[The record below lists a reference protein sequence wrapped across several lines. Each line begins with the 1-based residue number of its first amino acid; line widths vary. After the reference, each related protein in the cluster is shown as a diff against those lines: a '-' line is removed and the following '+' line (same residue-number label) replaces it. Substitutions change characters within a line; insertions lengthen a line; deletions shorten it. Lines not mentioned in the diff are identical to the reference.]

1 MGRKAAE
8 ADDCQLGNNHI
19 FTEIVHSLAVKDLP
33 HRFTTDELLA
43 DDVHQRF
50 INLIRKR
57 RPFRGVFIHPWLAI
71 Y

>member
-1 MGRKAAE
+1 MAITGFLLLLLRM
-8 ADDCQLGNNHI
+8 HI
-19 FTEIVHSLAVKDLP
+19 CIIVII
-33 HRFTTDELLA
+33 
-43 DDVHQRF
+43 

>member
-1 MGRKAAE
+1 MERKAAE

-50 INLIRKR
+50 ISHSPQEFLISGIL
-57 RPFRGVFIHPWLAI
+57 FHPSAE
-71 Y
+71 